1 MKLQLRAENL
11 MEWIA
16 LRFNL
21 APRPLIETQ
30 VAFSAAMAIMTA
42 ADLGIFEALSTGART
57 TQEVADSCGTHPRG
71 TQELLN
77 CLVGVGYL
85 RWSHGKYCLKR
96 AYRKWLLPDSEVNLL
111 AKLRLQLL
119 EWNWLGKLGDYVRT
133 GKPLDLHRSFSATE
147 WELYQ
152 EGMRDLSFGAAREM
166 ATKIPVP
173 PGATRML
180 DIGGSHGLYSIEL
193 CKRHPALASTIM
205 ELPGAI
211 QSSRAIANRYD
222 TTGRVTHQPGNV
234 LTDDLAANA
243 YDLVLVNNLVH
254 HFTEEQNR
262 AVAAKVARA
271 LKPSGI
277 YAIGDMIRADTPG
290 EGGVIA
296 STLSLYFSLTSA
308 GGNWSTKE
316 MQSWQSAAGLTPKAT
331 LSFVSLPGWMM
342 VVARKTHAS
351 S

>member
-1 MKLQLRAENL
+1 MKLRLGAENL
-11 MEWIA
+11 LEWIA

-42 ADLGIFEALSTGART
+42 AELGIFQALGTGARKA
-57 TQEVADSCGTHPRG
+57 QEVADSCGTHPRG

-85 RWSHGKYCLKR
+85 RWSHGTYSLKR
-96 AYRKWLLPDSEVNLL
+96 SYRKWLLSGSQVNLL

-119 EWNWLGKLGDYVRT
+119 EWNWLGKLGEYVRN
-133 GKPLDLHRSFSATE
+133 GQPLDLHRSFSATE

-152 EGMRDLSFGAAREM
+152 EGMRDLSFAAAREM

-193 CKRHPALASTIM
+193 CERHPALASTIM

-211 QSSRAIANRYD
+211 ESSRAIARRYD
-222 TTGRVTHQPGNV
+222 TTGRVTHEPGNV
-234 LTDDLAANA
+234 LTDDLTENA
-243 YDLVLVNNLVH
+243 YDLVLINNLVH

-277 YAIGDMIRADTPG
+277 YAIGDMIRTDTPG

-308 GGNWSTKE
+308 GRNWSTRE
-316 MQSWQSAAGLTPKAT
+316 MESWQSAAGLVPKGT
-331 LSFVSLPGWMM
+331 VSFASLPGWKM
-342 VVARKTHAS
+342 VIARKPAAS
-351 S
+351 L